1 MKTMNA
7 VNAVQLFIVVWTFT
21 AVCQADGKRINFPLE
36 RVCANNEEGLNLR
49 S

>member
-21 AVCQADGKRINFPLE
+21 AVCQADGKRINFLLE
-36 RVCANNEEGLNLR
+36 RVCAN
-49 S
+49 